1 MINVNQITADL
12 ARMPDRALQQ
22 YAQMHRNDP
31 YIVALALSESN
42 RRRQLRTGAQA
53 GAIQQQPSV
62 VEQDIAQ
69 MAPEEVGIGALP
81 ERSLTN
87 MAAGGIVAFEEGG
100 EVERY
105 VGGAFVGGKDF
116 IDWLASKNL
125 TGSQYA
131 NMLPKDQQALQ
142 QAFSEARSAAAPAA
156 STAAPSTAAPV
167 AATAPNVGFGSL
179 VKTGLGAVA
188 RSPILNLAPNLFYT
202 SPEEIEVL
210 KNAERARAEEAS
222 KTIGGFKSPPTSSG
236 IFAVGQGMSKPD
248 SLRDLEAGLAATTA
262 AAENKEEQTTAEPSK
277 QYSMQDALA
286 EAKKLASSVGGGG
299 GGGIAGL
306 DAAIAKLPTAYDPS
320 ADINAA
326 KSELRSALGPEEKF
340 DRAGKLAERKAASQE
355 YYDKANALIDKEA
368 ARTKSDKEEAVFM
381 ALLEAGLGI
390 MGGKSQYAMENIGQ
404 GGKAGLANFS
414 SAMKDIRAASR
425 ENEKMRMDLE
435 KTKAAD
441 ARGDME
447 AVDRLEDSVKNR
459 RATMMSHLGSGLAS
473 LSAAVVSAKGQASSS
488 QVSAAAQLIT
498 NNLSNQTQRDVANA
512 QIQAQVAGRIFEAN
526 QPTSETRSLQA
537 LLDNPKLLAIKEQL
551 LKAAGGAREES
562 TLLSK
567 YIENPLLLQNLQK
580 TDPKMA
586 EYIRQLL
593 QKRLS
598 DDNIQGTTSGAS
610 GATNLWGIAKDVSP
624 K

>member
-1 MINVNQITADL
+1 
-12 ARMPDRALQQ
+12 
-22 YAQMHRNDP
+22 
-31 YIVALALSESN
+31 
-42 RRRQLRTGAQA
+42 
-53 GAIQQQPSV
+53 
-62 VEQDIAQ
+62 
-69 MAPEEVGIGALP
+69 
-81 ERSLTN
+81 
-87 MAAGGIVAFEEGG
+87 
-100 EVERY
+100 
-105 VGGAFVGGKDF
+105 
-116 IDWLASKNL
+116 
-125 TGSQYA
+125 
-131 NMLPKDQQALQ
+131 
-142 QAFSEARSAAAPAA
+142 
-156 STAAPSTAAPV
+156 
-167 AATAPNVGFGSL
+167 
-179 VKTGLGAVA
+179 
-188 RSPILNLAPNLFYT
+188 
-202 SPEEIEVL
+202 
-210 KNAERARAEEAS
+210 
-222 KTIGGFKSPPTSSG
+222 
-236 IFAVGQGMSKPD
+236 
-248 SLRDLEAGLAATTA
+248 
-262 AAENKEEQTTAEPSK
+262 
-277 QYSMQDALA
+277 
-286 EAKKLASSVGGGG
+286 
-299 GGGIAGL
+299 
-306 DAAIAKLPTAYDPS
+306 
-320 ADINAA
+320 
-326 KSELRSALGPEEKF
+326 
-340 DRAGKLAERKAASQE
+340 
-355 YYDKANALIDKEA
+355 
-368 ARTKSDKEEAVFM
+368 M